1 MLLNELQTNKDNP
14 RFLKDEDFR
23 KLKNKILTFP
33 ALLEKNRIT
42 YDSINENVILGG
54 NMRFKTLNYIVD
66 NYTTETIEDAVRKAQ
81 EQLGIDNEGLLV
93 YSVNVFTHLIK
104 TQEINKNWIQDA
116 AALTEEEKKAFVV
129 IDNVSDGR
137 WDFDVL
143 ANSWDIDVEEWNVI
157 NFELDEEE
165 EQLDVDDVEDLESED
180 FKIVLNYTEED
191 YNFVV
196 DILNSSSSTKE
207 EFLYDLLQSQ
217 IAKLN

>member
-66 NYTTETIEDAVRKAQ
+66 NYTAETIEDAVRKAQ

-157 NFELDEEE
+157 NFELDKEE
-165 EQLDVDDVEDLESED
+165 EQLDVDDVEELESED

-207 EFLYDLLQSQ
+207 EFLYNLLQSQ

>member
-66 NYTTETIEDAVRKAQ
+66 NYTAETIEDAVRKAQ

-157 NFELDEEE
+157 NFELDKEE
-165 EQLDVDDVEDLESED
+165 EQLDVDDVEELESED

>member
-42 YDSINENVILGG
+42 YDSISENVILGG

-66 NYTTETIEDAVRKAQ
+66 NYTAETIEDAVRKAQ

-93 YSVNVFTHLIK
+93 YSVNVFTHLIETK
-104 TQEINKNWIQDA
+104 EVNKNWIQDA

-157 NFELDEEE
+157 NFELDKEE
-165 EQLDVDDVEDLESED
+165 EQLDVDDVEELERED

-207 EFLYDLLQSQ
+207 EFLYNLLQSQ

>member
-66 NYTTETIEDAVRKAQ
+66 NYTAETIEDAVRKAQ

-157 NFELDEEE
+157 NFELDKEE

>member
-157 NFELDEEE
+157 NFELDKEE
-165 EQLDVDDVEDLESED
+165 EQLDVDDVEELESED

-207 EFLYDLLQSQ
+207 EFLYNLLQSQ

>member
-42 YDSINENVILGG
+42 YDSISENVILGG
-54 NMRFKTLNYIVD
+54 NMRFKTLNYIVH
-66 NYTTETIEDAVRKAQ
+66 NYTAETIEDAVRKAQ

-93 YSVNVFTHLIK
+93 YSVNVFTHLIETK
-104 TQEINKNWIQDA
+104 EVNKNWIQDA

-157 NFELDEEE
+157 NFELDKEE
-165 EQLDVDDVEDLESED
+165 EQLDVDDVEELERED

-207 EFLYDLLQSQ
+207 EFLYNLLQSQ

>member
-1 MLLNELQTNKDNP
+1 MFLNELQTNKANP

-42 YDSINENVILGG
+42 YDSLNYNVILGG

-81 EQLGIDNEGLLV
+81 EQLGVDNKDLLV

-104 TQEINKNWIQDA
+104 TQKISDSWIQDA
-116 AALTEEEKKAFVV
+116 AGLSEEEKQAFIV

-143 ANSWDIDVEEWNVI
+143 ANNWDIDVEEWNVI
-157 NFELDEEE
+157 NFELEKEE
-165 EQLDVDDVEDLESED
+165 EQIDVDDVEELQNED

-207 EFLYDLLQSQ
+207 EFIYDLLQSQ
-217 IAKLN
+217 IAKYN